1 MRIIPLFLISVLAF
15 KPPVGSTLRSNSILL
30 HDKPPIEE
38 QDEQKE
44 LGPLE
49 KYADFVGIPPEK
61 KWKALRYTAYYW
73 AGFEVL
79 SEAYNKFQEW
89 SHNPFH

>member
-1 MRIIPLFLISVLAF
+1 MFFELPGPSLYAF
-15 KPPVGSTLRSNSILL
+15 HALLSFEPPEKN
-30 HDKPPIEE
+30 D
-38 QDEQKE
+38 
-44 LGPLE
+44 LE
-49 KYADFVGIPPEK
+49 KGILFEFPYGMAMPEK